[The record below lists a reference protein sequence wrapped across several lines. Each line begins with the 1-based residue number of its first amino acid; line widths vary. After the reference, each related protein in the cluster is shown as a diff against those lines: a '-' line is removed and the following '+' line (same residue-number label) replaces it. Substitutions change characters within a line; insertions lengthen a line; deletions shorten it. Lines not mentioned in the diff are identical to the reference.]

1 MNDTTL
7 SAAVKD
13 RLTAVHESLS
23 TVHMTVPASEIMARA
38 RKRRTRHRRT
48 ALAGLAAL
56 AAAGALTAG
65 LALAA
70 AVPGSGT
77 HAGHRTGAVQLTA
90 WTVTK
95 LSDGNIYV
103 QIRQLSDPA
112 GLQARLRSDGVPA
125 SVTFDSAPNPAC
137 HLYPADMAL
146 LERVFPQSYR
156 SGSPP
161 SPRGVIV
168 ISPSGL
174 PANAGVRLSASFA
187 QPPAGSEVAAPV
199 LVYTSPGCTG
209 S

>member
-1 MNDTTL
+1 M
-7 SAAVKD
+7 AA
-13 RLTAVHESLS
+13 LT
-23 TVHMTVPASEIMARA
+23 
-38 RKRRTRHRRT
+38 
-48 ALAGLAAL
+48 AL

-70 AVPGSGT
+70 VVPGGGT
-77 HAGHRTGAVQLTA
+77 HTGNRTGAVQLTA

-112 GLQARLRSDGVPA
+112 GLQARLRADGVPA

-137 HLYPADMAL
+137 GLYPADTAL
-146 LERVFPQSYR
+146 LGRVFPESYR
-156 SGSPP
+156 SGPPP
-161 SPRGVIV
+161 SPNGVIV

-174 PANAGVRLSASFA
+174 PADVGLQLSASFA